1 MSWIDANMVL
11 IQGSITTLLLA
22 LSIQYPLRVGVFSF
36 AGVGCYGIGAYAA
49 SVAMARHGW
58 ETWPAVLLGAVVAA
72 VAGLLLGLILF
83 RLNGL
88 YLAMATIAF
97 DLIVVVAAGNATAIT
112 GGYMGLY
119 GAVGQIALWHLGL
132 IALVVVV
139 AFGLSELGGMSRRIE
154 AVHDDPA
161 LAASMGINVARYRLA
176 AFVVSGA
183 VAGLGGAL
191 LALIRTAVTPDAFDF
206 RLVVVA
212 LTVVVV
218 GGSRSWIGVVIGALI
233 FTWLPDLLAFV
244 GRWRDVVYGAFVTI
258 TAIHLPGGVWGGGVA
273 LRRRLMQRRNAS
285 RTSPDDPSDGA
296 PTRPEQELAALNQ
309 GTVTP

>member
-1 MSWIDANMVL
+1 MSWVDANMVL

-22 LSIQYPLRVGVFSF
+22 LSLQYPLRVGVFSF

-49 SVAMARHGW
+49 SVAVARHGW
-58 ETWPAVLLGAVVAA
+58 TTWPAVVLGAVTAA
-72 VAGLLLGLILF
+72 VAGLVLGLILS

-97 DLIVVVAAGNATAIT
+97 DLIVVVAAGNAASIT

-132 IALVVVV
+132 IALAVVV
-139 AFGLSELGGMSRRIE
+139 AFGISEFGGMSRRIE

-161 LAASMGINVARYRLA
+161 LAASMGINVARYRLT
-176 AFVVSGA
+176 AFVISGA

-206 RLVVVA
+206 PLVVVA

-218 GGSRSWIGVVIGALI
+218 GGSRSWVGVLIGALI
-233 FTWLPDLLAFV
+233 FTWLPDLLDFV
-244 GRWRDVVYGAFVTI
+244 GRWRDVVYGAFVTV
-258 TAIHLPGGVWGGGVA
+258 TAIYLPGGVWGGGVA
-273 LRRRLMQRRNAS
+273 LRRRILQRRNTD
-285 RTSPDDPSDGA
+285 RTSPDDPSDGEPVSPA
-296 PTRPEQELAALNQ
+296 EELAALNQ
-309 GTVTP
+309 GTVAP